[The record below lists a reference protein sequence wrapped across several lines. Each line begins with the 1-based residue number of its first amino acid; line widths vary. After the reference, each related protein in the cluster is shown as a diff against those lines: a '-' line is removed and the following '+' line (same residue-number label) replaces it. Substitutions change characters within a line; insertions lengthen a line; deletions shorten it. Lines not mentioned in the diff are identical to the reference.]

1 MSPDTQSAS
10 SFSMEDFEKALSSQ
24 AFDFQVG
31 QTVTGT
37 VASHSND
44 GALVDIG
51 GKSAAFLPT
60 NEASLKKVMDLSAT
74 LPVGDRREFV
84 VIRDQNEDGQ
94 VTISL
99 RRRLLDEAWERLVE
113 QEKNGAS
120 FNVRVNGSNRGGVT
134 ADVEGL
140 KGFIP
145 RSHLLE
151 KENIEGLMGQTLAVK
166 FLEVNKETKKLVLSE
181 RLAGQAARMADI
193 EEGQLIS
200 GTVASLKPFG
210 VFVSFGGTTG
220 LLHIK
225 QISGV
230 YVKSL
235 DGLFKAGQPLKAM
248 VVNIDEG
255 RGRIAL
261 STKVL
266 ESYPGEMVEK
276 LEEVMASAEERAER
290 ARKKMEAEE
299 QV

>member
-1 MSPDTQSAS
+1 
-10 SFSMEDFEKALSSQ
+10 MEDFEKALSSQ
-24 AFDFQVG
+24 EFDFQVG
-31 QTVTGT
+31 QTVTGKI
-37 VASHSND
+37 ASHSND

-51 GKSAAFLPT
+51 GKSAAFLPLG
-60 NEASLKKVMDLSAT
+60 EASLKKVIDLSAT
-74 LPVGDRREFV
+74 LPVGDERQFV

-99 RRRLLDEAWERLVE
+99 RRRLLDEAWERLTE
-113 QEKNGAS
+113 QSANGSS

-145 RSHLLE
+145 RSHLNE
-151 KENIEGLMGQTLAVK
+151 KENLEALMGQTLTVK

-181 RLAGQAARMADI
+181 RLAGQSARMAEL

-200 GTVASLKPFG
+200 GTIASLKPFG
-210 VFVSFGGTTG
+210 AFVAFGGTTG

-235 DGLFKAGQPLKAM
+235 EAVFKPGQAIKAM
-248 VVNIDEG
+248 IVNIDEG

-266 ESYPGEMVEK
+266 ESYPGEVIEK
-276 LEEVMASAEERAER
+276 FDEVLASAEERAER
-290 ARKKMEAEE
+290 ARKKLEAEE